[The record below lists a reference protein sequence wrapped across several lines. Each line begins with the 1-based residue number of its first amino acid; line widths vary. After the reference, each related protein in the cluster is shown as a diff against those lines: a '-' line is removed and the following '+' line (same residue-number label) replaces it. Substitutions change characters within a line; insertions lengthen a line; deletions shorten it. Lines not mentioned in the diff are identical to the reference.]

1 MIAQTAAKTR
11 EHLQAFSGRLSVGLS
26 KPARRF
32 VGEAL
37 YGIAARGSV
46 RLSEI
51 GRSLEEPIALIKTE
65 TRLSRNLARPELA
78 SIGDAVLAEGAGR
91 IGARTLLVLDLS
103 DIAKPYA
110 EKMEHLARVRDGSAG
125 TIADGYW
132 LTQVIGVENEDNAIL
147 PLYAALYSQKAPDFV
162 SENEEILT
170 AVRTVAAACH
180 GRGVWVVDR
189 GGDRG
194 ELYAPLIAEKH
205 AFVIRNKGDRHLLI
219 GHSPAGEAKASTEA
233 LAASCPMHFATHIV
247 RESHGQEVA
256 CRLDYGFRPVRLP
269 HQPNTPLWL
278 VVVRGLGEKPLMLL
292 TNIEM
297 RRNRKTVWWAVA
309 AYLTRWRIVPE
320 ARLRHDEET
329 IRFIKQS
336 YDLEDIRVM
345 TYRRL
350 RNMVVLVNAVAFF
363 TASVLGTRMKLEIL
377 STHLIT
383 ASKRLF
389 GIPDFRYYAIADG
402 IREVCARSPRRVA
415 KPLATMP
422 QLAFG
427 LP

>member
-1 MIAQTAAKTR
+1 MIAQTAAKMR
-11 EHLQAFSGRLSVGLS
+11 EHLEAFSGRLSASLC
-26 KPARRF
+26 KPAQRF

-51 GRSLEEPIALIKTE
+51 GRSLEEPIPLIKTE
-65 TRLSRNLARPELA
+65 TRLSRNLARPEL
-78 SIGDAVLAEGAGR
+78 SSVGDAVLAEGAGR
-91 IGARTLLVLDLS
+91 IGKRTLLVLDLS

-110 EKMEHLARVRDGSAG
+110 EKMEHLARVRDGSTG

-132 LTQVIGVENEDNAIL
+132 LTHVIGVENEDNAIV

-162 SENEEILT
+162 SENAEILT

-194 ELYAPLIAEKH
+194 ELYAPFIDEGH
-205 AFVIRNKGDRHLLI
+205 SFIVRNKGDRHLLI
-219 GHSPAGEAKASTEA
+219 GHSPAGEAKAA
-233 LAASCPMHFATHIV
+233 AVDLAASCPMHYATHIV
-247 RESHGQEVA
+247 REEQGQEVA
-256 CRLDYGFRPVRLP
+256 YRLDYGFRRVRLP
-269 HQPNTPLWL
+269 NHPQVPLWL

-292 TNIEM
+292 TNMEL
-297 RRNRKTVWWAVA
+297 RRDRKTLWWVVS
-309 AYLTRWRIVPE
+309 AYFTRWRI
-320 ARLRHDEET
+320 EET

-350 RNMVVLVNAVAFF
+350 QNMVVLVNAVAFF
-363 TASVLGTRMKLEIL
+363 TASVIGTRMKLEIL
-377 STHLIT
+377 ATHLIT

-402 IREVCARSPRRVA
+402 MREVCARSPRRVVR
-415 KPLATMP
+415 PPERIP
-422 QLAFG
+422 QLAFSF
-427 LP
+427 P

>member
-1 MIAQTAAKTR
+1 MIAQTAAKMR
-11 EHLQAFSGRLSVGLS
+11 AHLDAFSGRLSVGLA

-32 VGEAL
+32 VSEAL

-46 RLSEI
+46 RLTEI
-51 GRSLEEPIALIKTE
+51 GRALEEPIALIKTE
-65 TRLSRNLARPELA
+65 TRLSRNLARPALA
-78 SIGDAVLAEGAGR
+78 AVGDAVLAEGASR
-91 IGARTLLVLDLS
+91 IGARTLLILDLS

-110 EKMEHLARVRDGSAG
+110 EKMEHLARVRDGSEG

-132 LTQVIGVENEDNAIL
+132 LAHVVGVENEDNAIV
-147 PLYAALYSQKAPDFV
+147 PLYASLWSQKAPDFV

-180 GRGVWVVDR
+180 GRGVWVIDR

-194 ELYAPLIAEKH
+194 ELYAPLIGEGH
-205 AFVIRNKGDRHLLI
+205 DFIVRNKGDRHLLI
-219 GHSPAGEAKASTEA
+219 GHSPAVEAKAATQE

-247 RESHGQEVA
+247 REGRGQEVA
-256 CRLDYGFRPVRLP
+256 YRLDYGFRPVRLP
-269 HQPNTPLWL
+269 QHPGTRLWL
-278 VVVRGLGEKPLMLL
+278 VVVRGLGDKPLMLL

-297 RRNRKTVWWAVA
+297 KRNRKTLWWAVS
-309 AYLTRWRIVPE
+309 AYLTRWRI
-320 ARLRHDEET
+320 EET

-336 YDLEDIRVM
+336 YDLEDIRVL
-345 TYRRL
+345 TYQRL

-363 TASVLGTRMKLEIL
+363 TASVIGSRMKLQIL
-377 STHLIT
+377 ATHLVT

-402 IREVCARSPRRVA
+402 IREVCARSPRRLTR
-415 KPLATMP
+415 PLDQIA

-427 LP
+427 FP

>member
-1 MIAQTAAKTR
+1 MITQTAAKMR
-11 EHLQAFSGRLSVGLS
+11 AHLDAFSGRLSAGLC

-32 VGEAL
+32 IAEAL

-51 GRSLEEPIALIKTE
+51 GRALEEPIALIKTE

-78 SIGDAVLAEGAGR
+78 AIGDGVLAEGAGR
-91 IGARTLLVLDLS
+91 IGERTLLILDLS

-110 EKMEHLARVRDGSAG
+110 EKMEHLARVRDGSEGA
-125 TIADGYW
+125 IADGYW
-132 LTQVIGVENEDNAIL
+132 LAHVVGVENEDNAIV
-147 PLYAALYSQKAPDFV
+147 PLYASLWSQKAPDFI

-170 AVRTVAAACH
+170 AIRTVAAACH
-180 GRGVWVVDR
+180 GRGVWVIDR

-194 ELYAPLIAEKH
+194 ELYAPLIGEGH
-205 AFVIRNKGDRHLLI
+205 AFIVRNKGDRHLLI
-219 GHSPAGEAKASTEA
+219 GHSPAGTARAATEE
-233 LAASCPMHFATHIV
+233 LAESCPMHFATHIV
-247 RESHGQEVA
+247 REESGNEVSQ
-256 CRLDYGFRPVRLP
+256 RLDYGFRPVRLP
-269 HQPNTPLWL
+269 DHPHTKLWL

-297 RRNRKTVWWAVA
+297 KRNRRTLWWAVS
-309 AYLTRWRIVPE
+309 AYLTRWRI
-320 ARLRHDEET
+320 EET

-336 YDLEDIRVM
+336 YDLEDIRVL

-363 TASVLGTRMKLEIL
+363 TASVIGSRMKLQIL
-377 STHLIT
+377 ATHLLT

-402 IREVCARSPRRVA
+402 IREVCARSPRRSA
-415 KPLATMP
+415 PPLEDIP

-427 LP
+427 FP

>member
-1 MIAQTAAKTR
+1 MIAQTAAKMR
-11 EHLQAFSGRLSVGLS
+11 EHLQAFSGRLSARLS

-32 VGEAL
+32 VSEAL

-46 RLSEI
+46 RLTEI
-51 GRSLEEPIALIKTE
+51 GRSLEEPIPLIKTE

-78 SIGDAVLAEGAGR
+78 CVADAVLAEGAGR
-91 IGARTLLVLDLS
+91 IGERTLLVLDLS
-103 DIAKPYA
+103 DITKPYA
-110 EKMEHLARVRDGSAG
+110 EKMEHLARVRDGSTG

-132 LTQVIGVENEDNAIL
+132 LAHVVGVENEDNAIV

-162 SENEEILT
+162 SENAEIMT
-170 AVRTVAAACH
+170 AIRAVAAACH

-194 ELYAPLIAEKH
+194 ELYAPLIEEGH
-205 AFVIRNKGDRHLLI
+205 TFVVRNKGDRHLLI
-219 GHSPAGEAKASTEA
+219 GHSPAGEAKAATED
-233 LAASCPMHFATHIV
+233 LAMSCPMHYATHIV
-247 RESHGQEVA
+247 REEQGQEVA
-256 CRLDYGFRPVRLP
+256 YRLDYGFRRVRLP
-269 HQPNTPLWL
+269 NHPQVPLWL
-278 VVVRGLGEKPLMLL
+278 VVVRGLGAKPLMLL
-292 TNIEM
+292 TNMEM
-297 RRNRKTVWWAVA
+297 RRDRRTLWWAVS
-309 AYLTRWRIVPE
+309 AYFTRWRI
-320 ARLRHDEET
+320 EET

-350 RNMVVLVNAVAFF
+350 QNMVVLVNAVAFF
-363 TASVLGTRMKLEIL
+363 TASVIGTRMKLEIL
-377 STHLIT
+377 ATHLIT

-402 IREVCARSPRRVA
+402 MREVCARAPRRTIR
-415 KPLATMP
+415 PLQAMP

-427 LP
+427 FP

>member
-1 MIAQTAAKTR
+1 MIAQTATKMR
-11 EHLQAFSGRLSVGLS
+11 EHLEAFSGRLSAKLS

-46 RLSEI
+46 RLTEI

-65 TRLSRNLARPELA
+65 TRLSRNLGRPELA
-78 SIGDAVLAEGAGR
+78 CVGDAVLAEGASR

-132 LTQVIGVENEDNAIL
+132 LAQVIGVENEDNAIL

-162 SENEEILT
+162 SENEEIMT
-170 AVRTVAAACH
+170 AIRTVACACH

-194 ELYAPLIAEKH
+194 ELYAPLIQEGH
-205 AFVIRNKGDRHLLI
+205 TFIIRNKGDRHLLI
-219 GHSPAGEAKASTEA
+219 GHSPAGEVKVATED
-233 LAASCPMHFATHIV
+233 LATSCPMHYATHIV
-247 RESHGQEVA
+247 REERGQEVSY
-256 CRLDYGFRPVRLP
+256 RLDYGFRRVRLP
-269 HQPNTPLWL
+269 NHPQVPLWL

-292 TNIEM
+292 TNLEM
-297 RRNRKTVWWAVA
+297 RRDRNTLWWAVS
-309 AYLTRWRIVPE
+309 AYFTRWRI
-320 ARLRHDEET
+320 EET

-336 YDLEDIRVM
+336 YDIEDIRVM

-350 RNMVVLVNAVAFF
+350 QNMVVLANAVAFF
-363 TASVLGTRMKLEIL
+363 TAVVIGTRMKLEIL
-377 STHLIT
+377 ATHLIT

-402 IREVCARSPRRVA
+402 IREVCARSPRRT
-415 KPLATMP
+415 PRHLQTTP
-422 QLAFG
+422 QLAFRF
-427 LP
+427 P